1 MMKIRCLLVD
11 DEPLAIRLLENHI
24 AKIDSLE
31 VVAACNNAIK
41 AMEILKQQQ
50 IDLLF
55 LDIKMPNI
63 TGLEFL
69 KTLKTPHKTIITT
82 AYREYALEGYDLD
95 ILDYLLKPITFQRF
109 FRAVE
114 RYFRSEH
121 KEPLSLRD
129 KTITSEEP
137 LVIKSGSKY
146 HKIKLDEITYIE
158 SLRDYVKIHIGEKE
172 IQTKY
177 KISDFEEKLQ
187 NNPFLRV
194 HRSFII
200 NTNKITAYTQNDIDL
215 GVIEIPIGVSYKE
228 KVYSY
233 LKIKK

>member
-1 MMKIRCLLVD
+1 MKVRCLLVD

-24 AKIDSLE
+24 SKIESLE
-31 VVAACNNAIK
+31 VVATCNNAMK

-50 IDLLF
+50 IDVLF

-69 KTLKTPHKTIITT
+69 KTLKTKPKTIITT
-82 AYREYALEGYDLD
+82 AYREYALDGYDLD
-95 ILDYLLKPITFQRF
+95 ILDYLLKPITFERF
-109 FRAVE
+109 FRAIE
-114 RYFRSEH
+114 RYFRNEQTMPISVQLNE
-121 KEPLSLRD
+121 
-129 KTITSEEP
+129 TASEEA
-137 LVIKSGSKY
+137 LLIKSGNKY
-146 HKIKLDEITYIE
+146 HKINMDEVIYVE
-158 SLRDYVKIHIGEKE
+158 SLRDYIKIYTESKE

-177 KISDFEEKLQ
+177 KISEFELRLKESM
-187 NNPFLRV
+187 FLRV

-200 NTNKITAYTQNDIDL
+200 NTDKITAYTQHDIEL
-215 GVIEIPIGVSYKE
+215 GTIEIPIGVSYKE

>member
-1 MMKIRCLLVD
+1 MKIKCLLVD

-24 AKIDSLE
+24 TKIESLV
-31 VVAACNNAIK
+31 VVATCNNAIK

-69 KTLKTPHKTIITT
+69 KTLKTPPKTIITT

-121 KEPLSLRD
+121 KTPLSFVD
-129 KTITSEEP
+129 ETKTSEEP
-137 LVIKSGSKY
+137 LVIKSGNKY
-146 HKIKLDEITYIE
+146 HKINLEEIIYIE
-158 SLRDYVKIHIGEKE
+158 SLRDYVKIHIGERE

-177 KISDFEEKLQ
+177 KISDFDEKLQ
-187 NNPFLRV
+187 SNSFLRV

-228 KVYSY
+228 KVYAY

>member
-1 MMKIRCLLVD
+1 MD

-24 AKIDSLE
+24 AKIDSLV
-31 VVAACNNAIK
+31 VVATCNNGIK
-41 AMEILKQQQ
+41 AMEILKQQK

-69 KTLKTPHKTIITT
+69 KTLKTPPKTIITT

-121 KEPLSLRD
+121 KAPLLFRD
-129 KTITSEEP
+129 KITTSEEP

-146 HKIKLDEITYIE
+146 HKINLDEITYIE
-158 SLRDYVKIHIGEKE
+158 SLRDYVKIHTDEKE
-172 IQTKY
+172 IQAKY

-187 NNPFLRV
+187 SGSFLRV

-215 GVIEIPIGVSYKE
+215 GMIEIPIGVSYKE